1 MTPLLSAGVELM
13 MVGMGTVFLFLTLL
27 VFATVAM
34 SRVVGRFFPS
44 VDGSTRNPS
53 AREEE
58 VAAITAAIVLHRKK

>member
-34 SRVVGRFFPS
+34 SRVVGHFFPS
-44 VDGSTRNPS
+44 VDESTRNPS
-53 AREEE
+53 VREEE
-58 VAAITAAIVLHRKK
+58 VAAVTAALVLHRKK